1 MMDGIAALGVLTRE
15 RTDEVVIACFSN
27 NHDWSKV
34 STRPELDL
42 ALNVAMGKT
51 SSFALGLAL
60 ARPKE
65 RVWLLDGDGSLLMN
79 LGSLVTVAAMSPK
92 NLIHFVWENDAYDTT
107 GGQAVPGAGLFDFA
121 VIAQGAGYPNA
132 FVFEDVED
140 FQNRIK
146 EVLNLP
152 GPTMVVLKV
161 VSLGRRPQ
169 ANLPRVAVTES
180 FARIRQALAQ
190 RQA

>member
-1 MMDGIAALGVLTRE
+1 MMDGIAALRVLTRE
-15 RTDEVVIACFSN
+15 RTDEVVLTCMSN
-27 NHDWSKV
+27 RHDWSKV

-42 ALNVAMGKT
+42 SAGGAMGKA

-65 RVWLLDGDGSLLMN
+65 RVWVLDGDGSLLMN
-79 LGSLVTVAAMSPK
+79 LGCLVTVASMAPK
-92 NLIHFVWENDAYDTT
+92 NLLHVVWENDAYDTT
-107 GGQAVPGAGLFDFA
+107 GGQAVPGAGLFDLVA
-121 VIAQGAGYPNA
+121 IAKGAGYPNA

-146 EVLNLP
+146 EVLSLQ

-161 VSLGRRPQ
+161 VSLGRRPP
-169 ANLPRVAVTES
+169 AGLPRAAEA
-180 FARIRQALAQ
+180 FPRLRQLLAQ
-190 RQA
+190 RPP